1 MYIYVNE
8 NKKYQKLFNK
18 LALSTNYKYL
28 TYASYAIYF
37 FACTYIYTYIYTR
50 NVAVWNIMV

>member
-37 FACTYIYTYIYTR
+37 LHVHIYIHIYIQEM
-50 NVAVWNIMV
+50 WLFEI